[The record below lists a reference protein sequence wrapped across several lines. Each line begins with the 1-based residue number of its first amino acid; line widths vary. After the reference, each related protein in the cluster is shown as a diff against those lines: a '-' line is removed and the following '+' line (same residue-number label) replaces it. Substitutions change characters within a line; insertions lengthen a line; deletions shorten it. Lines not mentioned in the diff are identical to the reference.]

1 MPSRVASAPHFV
13 PSSSVIRS
21 TASGLE
27 QQDTTNNAHAAQP
40 SFSGSSP
47 PRLPSTTHRS
57 SFDDPAHQFPTANNL
72 SFLTTPNGTHE
83 SSYMAAQFSRDVDDD
98 ELDFCAEIDRETN
111 TRYGNGRQEHDGDA
125 VGDGNDDYDDDDY
138 DDDDDH
144 DDHNDEEEDGD
155 NVHDDYNGEYYGA
168 DGRNGHHVSALN
180 GHHVTASSDQS
191 HSISTSSSDSF
202 EEGEEEILWKPESND
217 SHGGFSFSSASTFG
231 ESYHHLQ
238 QQQQQQQQ
246 QLNTPT
252 TQTAPSTDVMS
263 TLFGGYNYQP
273 QSPNFAQFVRAA
285 DMSDRLS
292 MLPRSDP
299 ALDASASERPSFYHP
314 PPATGHDQPSSFWSS
329 VVTSAPH
336 SFFSASAPAGVS
348 PSPSTNGDLSGSA
361 LSYSGGSSTAA
372 SQWLA
377 TSSWGASSTPAPS
390 NSRYCTRLDQTVIL
404 LNQL

>member
-1 MPSRVASAPHFV
+1 
-13 PSSSVIRS
+13 
-21 TASGLE
+21 
-27 QQDTTNNAHAAQP
+27 
-40 SFSGSSP
+40 
-47 PRLPSTTHRS
+47 
-57 SFDDPAHQFPTANNL
+57 
-72 SFLTTPNGTHE
+72 
-83 SSYMAAQFSRDVDDD
+83 MAAQFSRDVDDD

-111 TRYGNGRQEHDGDA
+111 TRYGNGRQEYDGDA

-138 DDDDDH
+138 DDDH

-168 DGRNGHHVSALN
+168 DGRNGHHVSSLN

-202 EEGEEEILWKPESND
+202 EEGEEEEILWKPESND
-217 SHGGFSFSSASTFG
+217 GHGGFSFSSASTFG